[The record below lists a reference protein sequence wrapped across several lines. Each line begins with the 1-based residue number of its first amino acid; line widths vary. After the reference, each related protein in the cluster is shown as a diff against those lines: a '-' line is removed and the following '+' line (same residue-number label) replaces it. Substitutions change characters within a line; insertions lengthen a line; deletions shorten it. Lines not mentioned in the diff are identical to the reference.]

1 MFNLKKVSFMVAS
14 ALYIGSSAASAV
26 NVASEQWVAPSS
38 DYAPK
43 PMIEESH
50 WSGDVAKTVKKQGK
64 IFRAEEGVHGAH
76 TYIVELEDAPLS
88 AYDGQING
96 LAETKSI
103 VASARLQQGTP
114 LNLKTQELSG
124 YTQYLTNQ
132 RQNFV
137 AQASALQGLS
147 VNVERAYSV
156 AINAFTTTMSQDEAM
171 RLAKVPGVKRI
182 TRSKVYPLSTFNT
195 IEQTGAKQVWANA
208 FGGGSNKGEGMVVG
222 VIDTGINTDH
232 PSFAEV
238 GGDGYV
244 HTNPYGTE
252 FLGDCAKAE
261 FSDKCNNKLV
271 GVYSYPEIT
280 DSFSD
285 PVFDESRP
293 AFGEDYHSHGSHVAG
308 TAAGN
313 ILYDVPF
320 KLTQSEP
327 QSTGLE
333 TDLVFEE
340 VSGMAPHANII
351 SYQVCWAGGGGDP
364 YAGCPTTTILAA
376 IEQSIVDNVDV
387 LNASLGGLEEDPWID
402 PIEQAF
408 FNAANAGV
416 FVAVAAGNSGPELTT
431 ADHSSPWV
439 TTVAAHTPSSV
450 VNYGMKTLEGLS
462 GGDTPAPG
470 PFDGFSLTF
479 DDVSGVIV
487 NAENFSNPNAP
498 SYAVADCDAPF
509 PAGTF
514 DLADDPATAD
524 IDESAEDVIV
534 VCRRSSRPLYFKA
547 ENVAAGG
554 AEGLIIYNRHSFQ
567 DRSAIPVIPHP
578 LPTIHITNA
587 DGMELLD
594 WMGSGTGHMGTIT
607 GAKSVIEPVDK
618 ERVAWFSSRGPSY
631 FGIDTLMVDI
641 AAPGVDIYAPSSDD
655 QPFTNNPRTADW
667 QTMSGTSM
675 ASPHVAGAA
684 ALLQQSHPEWSIAQV
699 QSAMML
705 TAGNELSNARFFNN
719 YADDG
724 FLSGLQDMGAG
735 RMRVELADKAG
746 LTLDQ
751 SIADMADANPSAGGR
766 TKDLNTAYAVDNT
779 CAQTCTFVREFTA
792 TEDASWTVHT
802 EEWIGNFELTAE
814 PAQFDIKAG
823 ETQQV
828 VITATSKQNSSA
840 VEFTDL
846 TGNQGQVTLV
856 SSNSNSPVLELP
868 VWTFSGDRGL
878 PDYVRI
884 DAHRTSAELEV
895 GPFNTA
901 EITDFTSRSFGMV
914 KGNAKTVKLFSDTT
928 AGDPFDLHEEDG
940 EMVNI
945 NHVEWTTVPEGAK
958 MYSASMLGDGPVKRA
973 IMFMGQDVNQDGLPS
988 MDEVLCMSTNYNI
1001 SNFCNIVEPNA
1012 GEYFTVIMNTEY
1024 IPWGEEDMGR
1034 DISFATG
1041 VVMNDVG
1048 GLMVTAEQQQV
1059 AGYEQ
1064 YNLNLAYNLP
1074 EMEIGD
1080 IYFGG
1085 FDLASNGTDLG
1096 NLGFVPVI
1104 INQVDDDVTFS
1115 IDKNKASAGD
1125 LVSFTVD
1132 VIANNEAQ
1140 ARNFALSTEFPEGI
1154 QIIPDSVTT
1163 TASTP
1168 VAPEVADNVLSLVG
1182 VQETT
1187 KDVERNYIVTTNVT
1201 DQSCSL
1207 TAANS
1212 PYPDYLNLRDLGWRT
1227 LEGVEGRYYNE
1238 FHFTFKELMNTDMDV
1253 SFPFFNKYHFDS
1265 IKLNPAG
1272 LVTFGDQGRTT
1283 PFHVE
1288 FPRAASFPPP
1298 PPYMIA
1304 PFWVGDNTIPQRI
1317 DASSRVPGDP
1327 NAGITPTYTYSR
1339 DWLVLEWDNVE
1350 RAYSQGQ
1357 NIDFEMFMRMSINYE
1372 PGEYE
1377 MLFAYDN
1384 VSLVDEQ
1391 GSIGF
1396 KAADGRILVNGDM
1409 PMDINLGDSVGYNNM
1424 DEVVKDGLVVCM
1436 DYTGPEIS
1444 KFSVSFDAY
1453 VSEKAANQVHT
1464 LYLNNGLEGSETER
1478 LSVDLEV
1485 HGNLTVL
1492 ELSDMTVAE
1501 NETISFDVV
1510 YADEN
1515 AVSNVITVSGDNFTS
1530 EISGHESGS
1539 TVTLTPT
1546 AHFHGETEVT
1556 VTVHDSVNSSDMSS
1570 TSFLLMVESDGEELG
1585 CTDASATNYDASAN
1599 TDDGSCTYPV
1609 EVTPPEKAK
1618 SSGGSMAWMLLLFMP
1633 LALLRRARNG

>member
-14 ALYIGSSAASAV
+14 ALYLGSSAATAV
-26 NVASEQWVAPSS
+26 DQGSQWATPSS
-38 DYAPK
+38 DYAPQ
-43 PMIEESH
+43 PIVEQNH

-64 IFRAEEGVHGAH
+64 IFRAEEGITGQH
-76 TYIVELEDAPLS
+76 TYIVELEDAPIS
-88 AYDGQING
+88 AYEGGVQG
-96 LAETKSI
+96 LAATKQI
-103 VASARLQQGTP
+103 VAQASANQGSP
-114 LNLKTQELSG
+114 LNLQQQEFVG
-124 YTQYLTNQ
+124 YSQYLENQ
-132 RQNFV
+132 RQSFV
-137 AQASALQGLS
+137 AQASVLQGLS

-156 AINAFTTTMSQDEAM
+156 AINAFTTTLTQDEAS

-182 TRSKVYPLSTFNT
+182 TRSKVYELSTFNT
-195 IEQTGAKQVWANA
+195 IEQTGAKQLWANA
-208 FGGGSNKGEGMVVG
+208 FGGGTNKGEGMVVG
-222 VIDTGINTDH
+222 VIDTGINSDH

-252 FLGDCAKAE
+252 FLGDCATAE

-271 GVYSYPEIT
+271 GIYSYAEIT

-285 PVFDESRP
+285 PRFGESRP
-293 AFGEDYHSHGSHVAG
+293 AYGEDYNGHGSHVAG

-313 ILYDVPF
+313 ILYDIPF
-320 KLTQSEP
+320 KLSESQP
-327 QSTGLE
+327 QSSGLE

-351 SYQVCWAGGGGDP
+351 AYQVCWAGGGGDL
-364 YAGCPTTTILAA
+364 YAGCPSTAILAA
-376 IEQSIVDNVDV
+376 IEQSIIDNVDV
-387 LNASLGGLEEDPWID
+387 LNASLGGLEEDPWVD

-416 FVAVAAGNSGPELTT
+416 FVAAAAGNSGPEFTT

-439 TTVAAHTPSSV
+439 TTVAAHTPSSIV
-450 VNYGMKTLEGLS
+450 KYGKKSLENLS
-462 GGDTPAPG
+462 GGDTAAPG
-470 PFDGFSLTF
+470 PFEGYSLTF
-479 DDVSGVIV
+479 DEVSGLIV
-487 NAENFSNPNAP
+487 NAQNFANPNAP
-498 SYAVADCDAPF
+498 SYAIADCDAPF

-514 DLADDPATAD
+514 DLADDPATTD
-524 IDESAEDVIV
+524 IDESAEDVLV

-554 AEGLIIYNRHSFQ
+554 AEGVIIYNRFSFQ
-567 DRSAIPVIPHP
+567 DYSSIPVIPHP
-578 LPTIHITNA
+578 LPAIHITNES
-587 DGMELLD
+587 GTELLN
-594 WMGSGTGHMGTIT
+594 WLSTGDSHMGTVT
-607 GAKSVIEPVDK
+607 GATSVIESVDK
-618 ERVAWFSSRGPSY
+618 ERVAWFSGRGPSY
-631 FGIDTLMVDI
+631 FGLDTLLVDI
-641 AAPGVDIYAPSSDD
+641 AAPGVDIYAPSADD
-655 QPFTNNPRTADW
+655 QPFTNNPRSSDW
-667 QTMSGTSM
+667 QTLSGTSM

-684 ALLQQSHPEWSIAQV
+684 ALLKQSHPEWSISQI

-705 TAGNELSNARFFNN
+705 TAGNELSNARYFNN
-719 YADDG
+719 YEDEG

-746 LTLDQ
+746 LTLHQ
-751 SIADMADANPSAGGR
+751 PIADMADANPNQGGR

-828 VITATSKQNSSA
+828 VITATSKHNSGA
-840 VEFTDL
+840 VEFRDF

-868 VWTFSGDRGL
+868 VWTFAGERGL

-901 EITDFTSRSFGMV
+901 EVTDFTSRSFGMV
-914 KGNAKTVKLFSDTT
+914 KGTEKTVKLFTDTT
-928 AGDPFDLHEEDG
+928 GADPFDLHEEDG

-958 MYSASMLGDGPVKRA
+958 MYSASILGEEPVKRVLV
-973 IMFMGQDVNQDGLPS
+973 FMGQDINEDGLPS
-988 MDEVLCMSTNYNI
+988 MDEVLCMSTNYDI

-1012 GEYFTVIMNTEY
+1012 GEYFTVVMSVAY
-1024 IPWGEEDMGR
+1024 LSYGEEDMGR
-1034 DISFATG
+1034 DVSFATG
-1041 VVMNDVG
+1041 VVMNDEG
-1048 GLMVTAEQQQV
+1048 GLTVTAEHQQV
-1059 AGYEQ
+1059 AGYEE

-1085 FDLASNGTDLG
+1085 FDLGSNATDAG
-1096 NLGFVPVI
+1096 NLGYVPVI
-1104 INQVDDDVTFS
+1104 ISQVDDDVSFS

-1125 LVSFTVD
+1125 RVSFTVD
-1132 VIANNEAQ
+1132 VIANNENE
-1140 ARNFALSTEFPEGI
+1140 ARNFALTTDFPEGI
-1154 QIIPDSVTT
+1154 QIIADSITT

-1168 VAPEVADNVLSLVG
+1168 ATPEVVDNVLSVVG

-1187 KDVERNYIVTTNVT
+1187 KDVERNYIVSTNVT

-1207 TAANS
+1207 TSANS
-1212 PYPDYLNLRDLGWRT
+1212 PVPDYLNLRDLGWRT

-1238 FHFTFKELMNTDMDV
+1238 FHYTFKELMNTDMDI

-1272 LVTFGDQGRTT
+1272 LVTFGTQGRTT

-1304 PFWVGDNTIPQRI
+1304 PFWVGDNTIPQRV

-1339 DWLVLEWDNVE
+1339 EWLVLEWDNVE
-1350 RAYSQGQ
+1350 RSRVAGQ
-1357 NIDFEMFMRMSINYE
+1357 SVDFEMFMRMGINYE
-1372 PGEYE
+1372 PGQYE

-1384 VSLVDEQ
+1384 VNLVDEQ

-1396 KAADGRILVNGDM
+1396 KAADGRIFIQGDI
-1409 PMDINLGDSVGYNNM
+1409 PMDVNLGDSVGYNNM
-1424 DEVVKDGLVVCM
+1424 DEIVEDGLVVCM

-1485 HGNLTVL
+1485 HGNLTVV
-1492 ELSDMTVAE
+1492 ELGDMTVAE
-1501 NETISFDVV
+1501 NESISFDVV

-1515 AVSNVITVSGDNFTS
+1515 SVSNVITVTGDNFTS

-1546 AHFHGETEVT
+1546 AHFHGETAVT
-1556 VTVHDSVNSSDMSS
+1556 VSVHDSVNNTDMSS
-1570 TSFLLMVESDGEELG
+1570 TTFMLMVESDGEELG
-1585 CTDASATNYDASAN
+1585 CTDPAATNYDASAN

-1609 EVTPPEKAK
+1609 QVTPEDTAK
-1618 SSGGSMAWMLLLFMP
+1618 SSSGSLAWMLLM
-1633 LALLRRARNG
+1633 LLPFAVVRRKVQA